1 MLYSYHGYMK
11 QPEQPLYPK
20 LSSIY
25 NKILQ
30 LASAILIII
39 VLMSMWQSTISK
51 DEATLEGHFD
61 YLAKQYLQQSAS
73 GISALLTQKYASK
86 KARNEIVQNYLNGLM
101 EVDFIKQV
109 HLYDKKG
116 LLLNTGKYIEKA
128 SSTQEKVVFED
139 PSKSILELYGVA
151 AKTLDKSQLYTP
163 YVMEI
168 RQGKL
173 LGYLRFTYEPDYLT
187 EVLSKADHDRQTLL
201 RLMLLLAG
209 MVAFLLT
216 RGLNRFSR
224 RSYRINKTIKAAE
237 KLVAK

>member
-1 MLYSYHGYMK
+1 MK

-39 VLMSMWQSTISK
+39 VLMSMWQSTINK
-51 DEATLEGHFD
+51 DESTLEQHFD

-73 GISALLTQKYASK
+73 GISVLLSHKYSSK
-86 KARNEIVQNYLNGLM
+86 KERNKALQNYLNGLI
-101 EVDFIKQV
+101 EVDFVKQA

-116 LLLNTGKYIEKA
+116 LLLHTGKSLIE
-128 SSTQEKVVFED
+128 STGTNEQVAFED
-139 PSKSILELYGVA
+139 PSKTMLELYGVS
-151 AKTLDKSQLYTP
+151 AKSLDKSSRYSP

-168 RQGKL
+168 RQEKL
-173 LGYLRFTYEPDYLT
+173 LGYLRFTFESTYLT
-187 EVLSKADHDRQTLL
+187 QGLSEADNDRQTLL

-209 MVAFLLT
+209 VVGFLLT

-224 RSYRINKTIKAAE
+224 RSYRINQTIKAAE
-237 KLVAK
+237 QGTPKS